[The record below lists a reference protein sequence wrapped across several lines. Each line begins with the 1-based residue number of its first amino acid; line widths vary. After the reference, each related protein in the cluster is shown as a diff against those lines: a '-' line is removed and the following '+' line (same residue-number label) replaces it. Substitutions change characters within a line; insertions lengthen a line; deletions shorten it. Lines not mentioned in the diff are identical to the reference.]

1 MQRRSLYT
9 SPLQPKAGEAV
20 DIFYNANTTNLAGRA
35 NIYVRGGWNRWMHPK
50 PINSIRMNPAAPEIP
65 WLKVLLELI
74 AQGLQHFATKFCFA
88 LLPSQ
93 ALQHFSP
100 QKCALKCGSL
110 AGHYRTATK
119 CSGARS
125 IFEDILVLS
134 HGPRFQNYRPDNSL
148 NCGWLTS
155 W

>member
-9 SPLQPKAGEAV
+9 SPLQPKAGETV

-50 PINSIRMNPAAPEIP
+50 PIKSIRMNPAAPEIP

-74 AQGLQHFATKFCFA
+74 AWACKFCFA

-100 QKCALKCGSL
+100 QM
-110 AGHYRTATK
+110 
-119 CSGARS
+119 
-125 IFEDILVLS
+125 
-134 HGPRFQNYRPDNSL
+134 
-148 NCGWLTS
+148 
-155 W
+155 